1 MRIKMFTAL
10 ATTLLLVALVFNVSA
25 APADEHSGTWKMN
38 PAKSNYSPG
47 PAPKS
52 ITVKI
57 VSDADNMKLTS
68 DGIDAA
74 GKPTHVEYTAK
85 YDGKDYP
92 ITGIPNADT
101 VALERLDASTIR
113 STTKKADQV
122 VMTVSSV
129 ISKDGKTRTATFKG
143 KNAEGLD
150 VNNVVVYDKQ

>member
-1 MRIKMFTAL
+1 MRIKMFAAL
-10 ATTLLLVALVFNVSA
+10 ATTLLLVALALNVSA

-85 YDGKDYP
+85 FDGKDYA

-113 STTKKADQV
+113 STTKKGDQV
-122 VMTVSSV
+122 VMTVTSV
-129 ISKDGKTRTATFKG
+129 ISKDGKTRTGTFKG
-143 KNAEGLD
+143 KNAEGVE

>member
-1 MRIKMFTAL
+1 MRIKMFAVL
-10 ATTLLLVALVFNVSA
+10 ATLVLVALALNVSA
-25 APADEHSGTWKMN
+25 TPADEHSGTWKMN

-85 YDGKDYP
+85 FDGKDYP

-113 STTKKADQV
+113 STTKKGDQV
-122 VMTVSSV
+122 VMTVTSV